1 MLNNIK
7 DLKSK
12 HLGIGAIFLLGFAC
26 AAAPSVA
33 EIITAVF
40 VMVAIVVLAHD
51 RTPLGE
57 PPIILGLVWI
67 GFVLLSATYA
77 AAHGLPGDHFKA
89 LGKHLPI
96 ALGPIVAVPLA
107 SLRLRQ
113 DTVLVV
119 FLGGLAIGAAVLLV
133 RNGAISLIAGELVEP
148 DRAYLGHIN
157 RNSAGLACGLLIIS
171 AASLLQYV
179 VLQKPWRLLFR
190 ASLTVTLGA
199 AIVFAEI
206 LLISLQSRTALIATG
221 IAMATWF
228 GAQLKY
234 GFGRDARGRVDRY
247 ATVALLATVVI
258 VSATKWSTITQR
270 FDNPMTAAIGIGRPL
285 GDLRASGQDRLA
297 LTALALDLVQQRPL
311 LGWGPDV
318 SRLPYLFAQTNGVKS
333 LTQFHNGYL
342 QILVNFGAI
351 GALLMTALIVV
362 ALRAAARSPGS
373 MPAAIYSG
381 ALAIAAYFTV
391 ANFTESVLFVKPAG
405 TSAMILIAV
414 ACMPAL
420 GRRLGRA
427 RTF

>member
-1 MLNNIK
+1 MLNDING
-7 DLKSK
+7 LRSK
-12 HLGIGAIFLLGFAC
+12 NLGIGALFLLGFAC

-33 EIITAVF
+33 EIITAAL
-40 VMVAIVVLAHD
+40 VMVAIVVLARD
-51 RTPLGE
+51 RTSLYE
-57 PPIILGLVWI
+57 PPIILGLVWM

-77 AAHGLPGDHFKA
+77 AANGLPGDHFKA

-148 DRAYLGHIN
+148 DRAYLGRIN

-179 VLQKPWRLLFR
+179 VLQKPWRLLFS
-190 ASLTVTLGA
+190 ASFAVALGA

-234 GFGRDARGRVDRY
+234 GFGRDSTGRLYRY
-247 ATVALLATVVI
+247 AAVALLATVVI
-258 VSATKWSTITQR
+258 VSATKWSTMTQR
-270 FDNPMTAAIGIGRPL
+270 FDNLTAAIGAGRPP
-285 GDLRASGQDRLA
+285 GDLVASGQDRLA
-297 LTALALDLVQQRPL
+297 LTALAIDLIKQRPL

-351 GALLMTALIVV
+351 GALLMISLIVV
-362 ALRAAARSPGS
+362 VLRAAARSPGS
-373 MPAAIYSG
+373 MSAASFSG
-381 ALAIAAYFTV
+381 ALAIAAYITV
-391 ANFTESVLFVKPAG
+391 SNFTESMLFVKPAG
-405 TSAMILIAV
+405 ASAMMLIALV
-414 ACMPAL
+414 CMPAL
-420 GRRLGRA
+420 GRRLPQRPSA
-427 RTF
+427 I